1 MARKRSQRNP
11 NRHVIKTALLIV
23 GEGPD
28 DQAFIKHMHQQ
39 LRQRHSGIKAKIE
52 KQSGGSPGNI
62 IDNATRKYAHQ
73 DFDQR
78 FIVLDADIPPSQQE
92 RDKARK
98 NGYSLIFWA
107 PTCLEG
113 ALLDS
118 LGERVNAHETAQQ
131 LKDRLHPRLNGDHTR
146 PDAYTAL
153 FPKAV
158 LEKTTNKSVV
168 AVKRALFPENP

>member
-1 MARKRSQRNP
+1 MARKRPQRSHK
-11 NRHVIKTALLIV
+11 RQAKKTTLLIV
-23 GEGPD
+23 GEGAD
-28 DQAFIKHMHQQ
+28 DQAFIKHMQQQ
-39 LRQRHSGIKAKIE
+39 LLQRHSGIKPTIE

-73 DFDQR
+73 GFDQR

-113 ALLDS
+113 ALLDV
-118 LGERVNAHETAQQ
+118 LGEGVNAHETAQQ
-131 LKDRLHPRLNGDHTR
+131 LKSRLHPRLNGTHTC
-146 PDAYTAL
+146 PVAYAAL
-153 FPKAV
+153 FPKTV
-158 LEKTTNKSVV
+158 IEETTNESVV
-168 AVKRALFPENP
+168 AVKRALVQENA